1 MSWTLA
7 DRVAAALTRRLPVK
21 PAPVRFEHPV
31 ASLSFDDFPRSAW
44 SVGGPILARWGCRA
58 TYYAAGRYCGISE
71 DGIDYYDRDD
81 LRAVAAAGHE
91 IGCHSFGHLHGTK
104 TGSAMLEADMD
115 ANARFL
121 AEALGD
127 SRTASFAYP
136 YGEASPR
143 TKAMAAR
150 RFATARG
157 IYPGVNRG
165 WTDLSQLKAAP
176 LEARSWSAAAVE
188 ALVEDARSNGGW
200 LIFFSHD
207 VSDTPSPYGATPAM
221 LEHALKTLA
230 AAGIATLPVK
240 HALAAGTF
248 REAA

>member
-7 DRVAAALTRRLPVK
+7 DRLGAALTRRLPIK

-31 ASLSFDDFPRSAW
+31 ASISFDDFPRSAW
-44 SVGGPILARWGCRA
+44 TVGGPILARWGARA
-58 TYYAAGRYCGISE
+58 TYYASGRFCGISE
-71 DGIDYYDRDD
+71 DGLDYYDRDD

-104 TGSAMLEADMD
+104 TGSGALMADLD
-115 ANARFL
+115 ANDAFFR
-121 AEALGD
+121 EVLGD
-127 SRTASFAYP
+127 FRPASFAFP

-143 TKAMAAR
+143 TKAAISKR
-150 RFATARG
+150 YATCRG

-165 WTDLSQLKAAP
+165 WTDLAQLRAAP
-176 LEARSWSAAAVE
+176 LEARSWDAATVE
-188 ALVEDARSNGGW
+188 ALVADTAQNGGW

-207 VSDTPSPYGATPAM
+207 VSDAPSPYGCSPAM
-221 LEHALKTLA
+221 LEHALATLA
-230 AAGIATLPVK
+230 GAGIAALPVK